1 MVERGGVLSGVIFV
15 EIRGDLINLANVTRI
30 RVEHI
35 RGIRELAHPW
45 TLVINFTS
53 GKRIRTGY
61 ADKKSL
67 NHDRRIIMRA
77 IRGSSPFHQG
87 SVSQLSSQLL
97 DDEEGNTNGSE

>member
-15 EIRGDLINLANVTRI
+15 EIRSELINLANVTLI
-30 RVEHI
+30 KVEHTDI
-35 RGIRELAHPW
+35 IELAHPW
-45 TLVINFTS
+45 RLIIHFNS
-53 GKRIRTGY
+53 GKRIRAGY